1 MSRPSARTVPV
12 GGAGPQTHGIL
23 LRPRLC
29 GWGLP
34 QDHTSSFPTLIAAYG
49 ALTGK
54 LGGFTADLISFASPA
69 RVLACDLN
77 TDPFALPH
85 ARDVAN
91 TTH

>member
-1 MSRPSARTVPV
+1 MLASCP
-12 GGAGPQTHGIL
+12 
-23 LRPRLC
+23 
-29 GWGLP
+29 
-34 QDHTSSFPTLIAAYG
+34 DHTSSFPTFIAAYG